1 MRLTLDHLAAAAL
14 AAAAAAVSAL
24 AGLALSTGLLAERHA
39 VPAARVLRVA
49 WEREYQ
55 HWPADL
61 QVTSAVAVAA
71 ALIFGCLVFLLTRN
85 FHFIQ
90 RPRDLSSV
98 RAANELLSDS
108 SKSTPRIFG
117 GIYESKRFFASVE
130 DRGLV
135 VGPPGTGK
143 TAFLCNQV
151 LNLAAQ
157 KTSFVAIDIKPE
169 LHKLLS
175 AALERAGYRVLRLNP
190 ALDDSDADHWNPL
203 DEIHDETSI
212 FELCAAL
219 LPVRDP
225 REAPFIESQRDWLK
239 AAVLHI
245 SKQPGGSLPMAY
257 DFLSSSGDPQAIL
270 KILLSSGN
278 ENAQRISRRL
288 QAGLAGQ
295 KPDPLIAAGL
305 SGALRSLDFLG
316 LRGVRSALGHSDFSM
331 CEGLSSSTPTAI
343 FLQFDE
349 SKLQALA
356 PVLSFIS
363 ASVIGLLIETA
374 SQRPPVAVFLDEL
387 GNMPPLPGL
396 GEKLNTI
403 RSRNMPTWMYFQTLE
418 QIDRRYGNGS
428 SAVFMAATDVQIF
441 FRLNDQPSRELVSKL
456 VGTTWR
462 SKYTRADSGDRRSVS
477 HSREI
482 VNVIDPHALG
492 QLKPGEVV
500 TLYRGAAAY
509 GQARPYFVDYPEFKR
524 RKS

>member
-1 MRLTLDHLAAAAL
+1 MRLTLDHLAATTL
-14 AAAAAAVSAL
+14 AAAASGFTALASSAL
-24 AGLALSTGLLAERHA
+24 ALRTVAERNA

-49 WEREYQ
+49 WERPCGN
-55 HWPADL
+55 WPADL
-61 QVTSAVAVAA
+61 QIAA
-71 ALIFGCLVFLLTRN
+71 SLIVCITLIIGFLSLWLAWG
-85 FHFIQ
+85 HQFIE
-90 RPRDLSSV
+90 RSRDLSSV
-98 RAANELLSDS
+98 RAAKELLSRS
-108 SKSTPRIFG
+108 SKDEPKIFAG
-117 GIYESKRFFASVE
+117 MYESQRFFASVE

-151 LNLAAQ
+151 LSLATQ

-175 AALERAGYRVLRLNP
+175 VSLEKSAYRIVRLNP
-190 ALDDSDADHWNPL
+190 AIEDSNADHWNPL
-203 DEIHDETSI
+203 EEISDETAL

-225 REAPFIESQRDWLK
+225 REAPYIESQRDWLK

-257 DFLSSSGDPQAIL
+257 DFLSSGDPQETL
-270 KILLSSGN
+270 KILLSSQN
-278 ENAQRISRRL
+278 ANAQRIARRL
-288 QAGLAGQ
+288 QAGLSGP

-305 SGALRSLDFLG
+305 SGALRGLDFLG
-316 LRGVRSALGHSDFSM
+316 LPGVRSALGHSDFSM
-331 CEGLSSSTPTAI
+331 RESLSSSTPTAI

-374 SQRPPVAVFLDEL
+374 TERPPVAVFLDEL

-428 SAVFMAATDVQIF
+428 SSVFMAATDIQMF

-462 SKYTRADSGDRRSVS
+462 KKYSRTESADRGSVS
-477 HSREI
+477 FTRET
-482 VNVIDPHALG
+482 VNVIEPHALG
-492 QLKPGEVV
+492 KLTPGEVV
-500 TLYRGAAAY
+500 TLYRGAAAR
-509 GQARPYFVDYPEFKR
+509 GQARPYFIDYPEFKR
-524 RKS
+524 RKA